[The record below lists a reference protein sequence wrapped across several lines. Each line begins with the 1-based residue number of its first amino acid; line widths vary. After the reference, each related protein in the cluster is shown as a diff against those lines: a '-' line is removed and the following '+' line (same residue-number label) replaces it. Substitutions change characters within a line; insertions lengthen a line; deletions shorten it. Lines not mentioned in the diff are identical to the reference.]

1 MSLWEAPILLL
12 HKKDGIM
19 RLCIDYQELNKP
31 LHFKAVR
38 IPLGPK
44 QTISTQ
50 LGAGHYKWFQ
60 SRSPTPVWGFVWPH
74 KGYLS
79 VWPHNPVGYNEDVVS
94 TWGSVCDVPH
104 RIREKVPSA
113 IYLEVSLNKVD
124 AF

>member
-1 MSLWEAPILLL
+1 M
-12 HKKDGIM
+12 
-19 RLCIDYQELNKP
+19 
-31 LHFKAVR
+31 R
-38 IPLGPK
+38 IPLDPK
-44 QTISTQ
+44 RTISTQ
-50 LGAGHYKWFQ
+50 LRTDRYKWFQ